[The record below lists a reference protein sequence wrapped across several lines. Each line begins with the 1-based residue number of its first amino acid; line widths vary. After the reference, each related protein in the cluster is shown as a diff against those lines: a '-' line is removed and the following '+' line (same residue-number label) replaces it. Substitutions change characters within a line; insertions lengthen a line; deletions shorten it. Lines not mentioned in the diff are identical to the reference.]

1 MIRKDI
7 TIIDL
12 GGDNWSRLMRLPKEL
27 AALRDGGGKPAPRAL
42 LVIYRGLRVLRAI
55 DLAERR
61 TVEVEWLGV
70 SRLDLLS
77 SSLGYPLVIALEE
90 TALSR
95 VFEHAQRDLD
105 FRDDM
110 GYQWA
115 GFIRGAAREWRR
127 TIFTYPE
134 GPARIPVVPFGVVES
149 FVRSL
154 VPDDSLLLFAVTE
167 RGQVWTSVV
176 LGFRDGDFWLL
187 TSLDTLGMEEGDLSG
202 GGLDAAAQALSSKF
216 GGKVRAVV
224 VERSEL
230 ERIGRSRF
238 PVADLYWAL
247 NSGDMRRL
255 NVPNR
260 WKILMFASALAATL
274 KKNAK

>member
-12 GGDNWSRLMRLPKEL
+12 GADNWSRLMRLPKEL
-27 AALRDGGGKPAPRAL
+27 APPRDGDEKAMPRAL

-55 DLAERR
+55 DIAERR

-70 SRLDLLS
+70 SRLEELS
-77 SSLGYPLVIALEE
+77 SRMGYPLVIALEE
-90 TALSR
+90 TSLAR

-115 GFIRGAAREWRR
+115 GFLRGAAREWRR
-127 TIFTYPE
+127 TIFTYPG
-134 GPARIPVVPFGVVES
+134 GPSRIPVVPFGVVES
-149 FVRSL
+149 VIRSL
-154 VPDDSLLLFAVTE
+154 IPNNSLLLFAVTE
-167 RGQVWTSVV
+167 RGHVWTSAV
-176 LGFRDGDFWLL
+176 LGYRDGDFWLL
-187 TSLDTLGMEEGDLSG
+187 TSLDTLGMEEGDLG
-202 GGLDAAAQALSSKF
+202 GGALEVAAESLSSKF

-238 PVADLYWAL
+238 PLADLYWAL

-255 NVPNR
+255 NVPKR
-260 WKILMFASALAATL
+260 WKVLMFASALAATL
-274 KKNAK
+274 KKRVE